1 MTLTDFWQDLMALI
15 PIAGFA
21 AAIVAAVVYVRYKGT
36 VEALKETVNTYERLA
51 DGYKREG
58 VELREEIE
66 ELKKKVIGME
76 LELKG
81 QALAFEKLTE
91 RFVDSLKYG
100 VCVYSETCNNF
111 KSPSRVNKSAE

>member
-1 MTLTDFWQDLMALI
+1 MTLNELWQNIMALI
-15 PIAGFA
+15 PIAGFV

-36 VEALKETVNTYERLA
+36 VDALKETIATYERLA
-51 DGYKREG
+51 AGYRQESETLRCEIQ
-58 VELREEIE
+58 ELN
-66 ELKKKVIGME
+66 KKVSDLE

-100 VCVYSETCNNF
+100 VCIHSDTCSDYR
-111 KSPSRVNKSAE
+111 SPNRRVEKD